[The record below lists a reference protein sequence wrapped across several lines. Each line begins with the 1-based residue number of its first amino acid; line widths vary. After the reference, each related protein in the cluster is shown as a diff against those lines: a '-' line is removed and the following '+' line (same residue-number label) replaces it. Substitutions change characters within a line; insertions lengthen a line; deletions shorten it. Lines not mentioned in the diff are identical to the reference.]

1 MELSE
6 SNITEFVLV
15 SHAELYLNSFLITA
29 SYKILK
35 RFVIISE
42 FLRVLSELGE
52 FKLSVYGN

>member
-15 SHAELYLNSFLITA
+15 SHAELYLNSLLTA

-42 FLRVLSELGE
+42 FFESILSELGE
-52 FKLSVYGN
+52 VKLSVYGN

>member
-6 SNITEFVLV
+6 SNITEFVLF
-15 SHAELYLNSFLITA
+15 SHAELYLNSFLTA

-42 FLRVLSELGE
+42 FLKVFYRS
-52 FKLSVYGN
+52 

>member
-15 SHAELYLNSFLITA
+15 SHAEPYLNRFLTA

-35 RFVIISE
+35 HFAIISE
-42 FLRVLSELGE
+42 FCKYFIGATRGQT
-52 FKLSVYGN
+52 

>member
-6 SNITEFVLV
+6 TSITEFVLV
-15 SHAELYLNSFLITA
+15 SHPELYFNRFLTA

-42 FLRVLSELGE
+42 FWKYFIGAT
-52 FKLSVYGN
+52 